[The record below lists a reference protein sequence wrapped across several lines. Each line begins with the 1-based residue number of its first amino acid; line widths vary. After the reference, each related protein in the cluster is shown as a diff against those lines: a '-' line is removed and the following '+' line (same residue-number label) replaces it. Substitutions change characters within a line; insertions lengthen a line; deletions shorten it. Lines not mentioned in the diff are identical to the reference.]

1 MAPSRQQTNTD
12 TEAQVMTIT
21 QAQALIDH
29 AVQLG
34 ILGHDA
40 AVYRSKMIRRKERYG
55 NTMHWSE
62 QARMRAVYLSDLPKI
77 IEG

>member
-1 MAPSRQQTNTD
+1 
-12 TEAQVMTIT
+12 MTIT

-34 ILGHDA
+34 ILGYDA
-40 AVYRSKMIRRKERYG
+40 AVYRSQMIRRKERYG

-62 QARMRAVYLSDLPKI
+62 QARMRAVYLSDLPEI

>member
-1 MAPSRQQTNTD
+1 MEAYTHRH
-12 TEAQVMTIT
+12 TEAQAMTIT

-62 QARMRAVYLSDLPKI
+62 QAKMRAVYLSDLPKI

>member
-1 MAPSRQQTNTD
+1 
-12 TEAQVMTIT
+12 MTIT

-29 AVQLG
+29 AVLG
-34 ILGHDA
+34 ILDHDA
-40 AVYRSKMIRRKERYG
+40 AVYRSQMIRRKERYG